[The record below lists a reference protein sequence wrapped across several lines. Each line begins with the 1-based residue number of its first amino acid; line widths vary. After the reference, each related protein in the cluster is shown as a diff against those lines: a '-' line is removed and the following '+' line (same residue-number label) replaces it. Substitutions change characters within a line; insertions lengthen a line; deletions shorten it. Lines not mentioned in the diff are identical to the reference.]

1 MAEEAKPCRETA
13 ATYSLGAV
21 VRLTGLSPHVLR
33 AWERRYAAVTPLRT
47 TGGTR
52 RYRESDVVRLKLLAA
67 AVAAGHPIGD
77 IAQLPM
83 SELRRRGA
91 AVEAERGPQ
100 LHPILDALER
110 LDADE
115 TERLLGLHLV
125 ALGPRRFVET
135 VMLPLLRQIGE
146 RWSAGRF
153 CIASEHLASSAIR
166 SLLGNSLRFAS
177 PSRDAPIVLFTTLPG
192 DRHELGV
199 LACAVIAAYSGVNV
213 IVLGISNFGSVR
225 QRERALRELHQ
236 RLPGAVAL
244 WIGGGGS
251 EKLQLPAQIER
262 VPSIESL
269 AEKISLLAFRSE
281 PAHPG

>member
-1 MAEEAKPCRETA
+1 
-13 ATYSLGAV
+13 
-21 VRLTGLSPHVLR
+21 LR

-213 IVLGISNFGSVR
+213 IYLGADLPTDELIAAIEITAAAVVVLGISNFGSVR